1 MRCLASSATAILTPA
16 SAYFMVRRLNN
27 SMRDAGTG
35 GAACGVKTCGSV
47 GGREV
52 KEHDKGHTVG
62 ERKLL
67 LCDRK
72 NFLQGLKPSCLG
84 GSTSGLK
91 PRPPEEKAPAS
102 ESGRY
107 NTKSLKHMEQ
117 PAPADGAGMN
127 QGVAVG

>member
-27 SMRDAGTG
+27 SMRDARTG
-35 GAACGVKTCGSV
+35 GAACRVKTCGSV

-67 LCDRK
+67 TVRSAK
-72 NFLQGLKPSCLG
+72 RSSAAKAHSSWGFTP
-84 GSTSGLK
+84 GLK
-91 PRPPEEKAPAS
+91 PRPPHEKRQHQEGPP
-102 ESGRY
+102 EGGRY
-107 NTKSLKHMEQ
+107 KSCCT
-117 PAPADGAGMN
+117 
-127 QGVAVG
+127 